1 VQVQDAIF
9 NRRSVREYTDEAV
22 DDATI
27 RRLIGAATHAP
38 NAANQ
43 QPWRFTVVR
52 DREVL
57 SRISREAKA
66 HMLATM
72 AKQYEERFRARL
84 SDPAFDIFYHAP
96 ALIVISGR
104 AQEPWIVENCA
115 LAAQT
120 LMLAAFAEGFGTCW
134 IGFAQGYLGTAAGK
148 AALDAPEAWFPVAPI
163 VVGRPAVAP
172 PPVSRLNPEIRWIG

>member
-1 VQVQDAIF
+1 MQVQEAIF
-9 NRRSVREYTDEAV
+9 NRRSVRQYTDEAV

-27 RRLIGAATHAP
+27 RQLIAAATHAP
-38 NAANQ
+38 NAVNQ

-72 AKQYEERFRARL
+72 ATQHEERFRARL

-104 AQEPWIVENCA
+104 VKSR
-115 LAAQT
+115 
-120 LMLAAFAEGFGTCW
+120 GSSR
-134 IGFAQGYLGTAAGK
+134 TAHW
-148 AALDAPEAWFPVAPI
+148 L
-163 VVGRPAVAP
+163 R
-172 PPVSRLNPEIRWIG
+172 RL

>member
-1 VQVQDAIF
+1 MQVQEAIF
-9 NRRSVREYTDEAV
+9 NRRSVRQYTDEAV

-27 RRLIGAATHAP
+27 RRLIAAATFAP
-38 NAANQ
+38 NAVNQ

-66 HMLATM
+66 HMLATL
-72 AKQYEERFRARL
+72 ATQHEERFRARL

-104 AQEPWIVENCA
+104 AQEPWIVEDCA
-115 LAAQT
+115 LAAQA

-148 AALDAPEAWFPVAPI
+148 AVLGAPEEWLPVAPI
-163 VVGRPAVAP
+163 IVGRPAVAA
-172 PPVSRLNPEIRWIG
+172 PPVPRLNPEIRWIG